1 MRCGFGEGAVLLEPG
16 GVLGCRHQSWHGL
29 TMRLLRFTRLVRLS
43 LAGMRLR
50 VSFPV
55 ARVFCFVTNSLVAT
69 WRMSAGVTT
78 PRVIVEAMDGGT
90 LVAEMKIGL
99 GVQVQVAVGR
109 DEVPDV
115 GFGWTRLP
123 RDRGAGRYENWRW
136 TDEGSSEASSW
147 GSGLSHGRGHGVG
160 GIPGDPGELSGGL
173 GPRVHEG
180 HPGGFMSW

>member
-1 MRCGFGEGAVLLEPG
+1 
-16 GVLGCRHQSWHGL
+16 
-29 TMRLLRFTRLVRLS
+29 MRLLRFTRLVRLS

-115 GFGWTRLP
+115 GFGWTRL
-123 RDRGAGRYENWRW
+123 RETVVLGAMRIGAGRMKVRRRQVAGAQGYHMV
-136 TDEGSSEASSW
+136 EGMV
-147 GSGLSHGRGHGVG
+147 LVVFRV
-160 GIPGDPGELSGGL
+160 IL
-173 GPRVHEG
+173 GNYLEGWVH
-180 HPGGFMSW
+180 GFMKGILGLHVMVKSM